1 MTQIEN
7 IKIKNFD
14 KKKPSKKIKSLLN
27 KLIREDNHIIKSLK
41 NNYKDSWDIKKIQKY
56 KNFSNITLVGM
67 GGSIMGSKSIYSF
80 LKNRIKKNFFFLD
93 NFENNKIKEIKKK
106 NNLNLIISKSGNTL
120 ETIVNSNVIINKKV
134 KNIFITE
141 NNENY
146 LRSLAIKLKSD
157 IIDHNNFIGGRYSVL
172 SEVGMLPAI
181 LMGLKVEKFRKF
193 NELIKNKFFLNSII
207 NSVSSTI
214 SLIKRNKLNS
224 IILNYD
230 EKSSDLFYWYQ
241 QLVAESLGKKGRGI
255 LPIISKMPQDNH
267 SLMQLYLDGTKN
279 NFYTFF
285 FTKEILSE
293 KIKNEGILKSRDYL
307 KHKNLQNVL
316 YNQFLATQSVF
327 SKKKIPF
334 RSFVVEKRDESS
346 LGILFTYFILETIL
360 LGKVLKIN
368 PYDQPSVELIKKE
381 TKKKLISNNYF

>member
-1 MTQIEN
+1 MAIIEN
-7 IKIKNFD
+7 IKIKNFNTKKP
-14 KKKPSKKIKSLLN
+14 KKKIEKLLN
-27 KLIREDNHIIKSLK
+27 KLLDEENQIIKSLNK
-41 NNYKDSWDIKKIQKY
+41 NYKDSWNLKEIKKY
-56 KNFSNITLVGM
+56 KKFSFITLIGM

-80 LKNRIKKNFFFLD
+80 LKNKIKKFFYFLD
-93 NFENNKIKEIKKK
+93 NFEGDKIKEIKKK
-106 NNLNLIISKSGNTL
+106 RKLNLIISKSGNTL
-120 ETIVNSNVIINKKV
+120 ETIVNSNVVLNNNI
-134 KNIFITE
+134 KNIFLTE
-141 NNENY
+141 RNSSY
-146 LRSLAIKLKSD
+146 LYTLAYKLKSD
-157 IIDHNNFIGGRYSVL
+157 IIEHNNYIGGRYSVL
-172 SEVGMLPAI
+172 SEVGMLPAT
-181 LMGLKVEKFRKF
+181 LMGLNVNKFKNL
-193 NELIKNKFFLNSII
+193 NELIKNKYFLNSLT
-207 NSVSSTI
+207 NSVSNI
-214 SLIKRNKLNS
+214 LSLINKNKSNS

-230 EKSSDLFYWYQ
+230 EKASDFFYWYQ
-241 QLVAESLGKKGRGI
+241 QLVAESLGKKSKGI
-255 LPIISKMPQDNH
+255 LPVISKMPQDNH
-267 SLMQLYLDGTKN
+267 SLMQFYLDGKKN

-285 FTKEILSE
+285 FTKEILSQ

-381 TKKKLISNNYF
+381 TKKKLIKN

>member
-14 KKKPSKKIKSLLN
+14 KRKPSKKIKSLLN

-93 NFENNKIKEIKKK
+93 NFENNKIQEIKKK

-285 FTKEILSE
+285 FTKEILSQ

-307 KHKNLQNVL
+307 KHKNLQSIL

>member
-255 LPIISKMPQDNH
+255 MPIVSKMPQDNH
-267 SLMQLYLDGTKN
+267 SLMQFYLDGTKN
-279 NFYTFF
+279 NFFTFF
-285 FTKEILSE
+285 FTKEIFSQ
-293 KIKNEGILKSRDYL
+293 KIKNERISKSRNYL
-307 KHKNLQNVL
+307 KNKNLQNIL

-327 SKKKIPF
+327 TKKKIPF
-334 RSFVVEKRDESS
+334 RSFVIEKRDEST
-346 LGILFTYFILETIL
+346 LGLLFTYFILETIL
-360 LGKVLKIN
+360 LGKLLKIN
-368 PYDQPSVELIKKE
+368 PYDQPSVELIKRE
-381 TKKKLISNNYF
+381 TKKKLINS

>member
-1 MTQIEN
+1 MNQIEN

-14 KKKPSKKIKSLLN
+14 KIKHSKKIKGLLN
-27 KLIREDNHIIKSLK
+27 KLIKEDNHIIKSLK
-41 NNYKDSWDIKKIQKY
+41 NNYKDSWDLKKIQKY
-56 KNFSNITLVGM
+56 RKLSKSTLVGM

-80 LKNRIKKNFFFLD
+80 LRNRIKKNFFFLD

-120 ETIVNSNVIINKKV
+120 ETIANSNVIINKKV

-181 LMGLKVEKFRKF
+181 LMGLKVNKFRKF

-214 SLIKRNKLNS
+214 SLIKKNKSNS
-224 IILNYD
+224 VILNYD
-230 EKSSDLFYWYQ
+230 DKSSDLFYWYQ
-241 QLVAESLGKKGRGI
+241 QLVAESLGKKSRGI
-255 LPIISKMPQDNH
+255 LPIVSKMPQDNH
-267 SLMQLYLDGTKN
+267 SLMQLYLDGKKN

-285 FTKEILSE
+285 FTKEIFS
-293 KIKNEGILKSRDYL
+293 KNIKNEGILKSHNYL
-307 KHKNLQNVL
+307 KNKDLQNIL

-327 SKKKIPF
+327 KKKKIPF
-334 RSFVVEKRDESS
+334 RSFVIEKRDEST

-360 LGKVLKIN
+360 LGKALKIN
-368 PYDQPSVELIKKE
+368 PYNQPSVELIKKE
-381 TKKKLISNNYF
+381 TKKKLINN